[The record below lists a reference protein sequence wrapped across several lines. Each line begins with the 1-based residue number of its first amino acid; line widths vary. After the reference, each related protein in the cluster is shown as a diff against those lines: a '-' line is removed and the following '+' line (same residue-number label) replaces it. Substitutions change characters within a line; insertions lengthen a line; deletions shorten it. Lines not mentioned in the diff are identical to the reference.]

1 MGGTRV
7 RSPARVP
14 VLTSLPDAAFPWTGA
29 TVPSVSLQADQSPP
43 RSQRETFA
51 TLASRLEAA
60 SAQVRELASTAR
72 PSTDALAA
80 AELSVRRVAAT
91 AESLMAQFAP
101 RQMGGLA
108 LVVPRRSQAF
118 RAARSTKCLPAF
130 MPNETST
137 GELSYVSGSG
147 SVQSHSLGRPDADVI
162 RDAGTCAAIAMGL
175 QLATASVTA
184 ALCDFRTSLDDD
196 VVGTPAVRS
205 ERSSKRLRTEAP
217 QSQDCG

>member
-1 MGGTRV
+1 MRVGPDLLVVV
-7 RSPARVP
+7 RSGAAAHVVALLLPARAA
-14 VLTSLPDAAFPWTGA
+14 VLRTP
-29 TVPSVSLQADQSPP
+29 
-43 RSQRETFA
+43 ET
-51 TLASRLEAA
+51 
-60 SAQVRELASTAR
+60 
-72 PSTDALAA
+72 ALAA

-205 ERSSKRLRTEAP
+205 EGSSKRLRTEAP